1 MKKLKIQIA
10 KWLLKKSV
18 KWSEIEPLDFYKEF
32 SFEINQKVKQLREIE
47 EQEARDNFRRFYQI
61 YELGLGKSISEQIH
75 RLTSSTKNERFIKN
89 N

>member
-75 RLTSSTKNERFIKN
+75 RISSSTTDQRFIKN

>member
-18 KWSEIEPLDFYKEF
+18 KWSEIEPLDFYRMFSNEIYYKQINEAKEHF
-32 SFEINQKVKQLREIE
+32 GKFKGINKPKWGWGSVSEDIRNIDPEAIKFIE
-47 EQEARDNFRRFYQI
+47 
-61 YELGLGKSISEQIH
+61 
-75 RLTSSTKNERFIKN
+75 N